1 MSGISKK
8 WMIGLGAVV
17 VIAVAGVT
25 VFLVTQPP
33 AAQQQATGAI
43 GTAERYRGE
52 QIKEGDVGVTAPG
65 TAAMAPVTDT
75 ELAEAL
81 GRASGEM
88 RAMAFVRMP
97 DADLGRVIGRTPVDL
112 QARIFDAAAAQAKAD
127 AVGRLDEATAV
138 RMLHRLDAATAER
151 YASSLGMKVADF
163 ERMGDSERFATLAKA
178 SVDARNLVLAQAL
191 DAEKAQLLG
200 RFEAGQVRSLAE
212 RMPAQVRAE
221 IVQRTD
227 SEMRA
232 AVAARLTTAERNDLA
247 ERVISARELSGRL
260 GNASGDLMLQLFDR
274 ADEATRSAIIG
285 KMDTVAMLSVLER
298 SKNPELQQK
307 FLARTTEDERAKML
321 VAAAPDLLADL
332 VGRVDWKVRVDAWGR
347 LDDKSQQRMLA
358 SAKISSDA
366 WGRMSSRERGEALA
380 RIDKAQRVELFGA
393 FSPSERS
400 LTFAAASL
408 SERLDL
414 AARSPDACARI
425 YSRVDGESRA
435 AFNALTNAAERQAA
449 INRSDIFARAELTG
463 VASRDELAGVRELE
477 GRSRQPE

>member
-1 MSGISKK
+1 
-8 WMIGLGAVV
+8 
-17 VIAVAGVT
+17 
-25 VFLVTQPP
+25 
-33 AAQQQATGAI
+33 
-43 GTAERYRGE
+43 
-52 QIKEGDVGVTAPG
+52 
-65 TAAMAPVTDT
+65 
-75 ELAEAL
+75 
-81 GRASGEM
+81 
-88 RAMAFVRMP
+88 
-97 DADLGRVIGRTPVDL
+97 
-112 QARIFDAAAAQAKAD
+112 
-127 AVGRLDEATAV
+127 
-138 RMLHRLDAATAER
+138 
-151 YASSLGMKVADF
+151 
-163 ERMGDSERFATLAKA
+163 
-178 SVDARNLVLAQAL
+178 
-191 DAEKAQLLG
+191 
-200 RFEAGQVRSLAE
+200 
-212 RMPAQVRAE
+212 
-221 IVQRTD
+221 
-227 SEMRA
+227 
-232 AVAARLTTAERNDLA
+232 
-247 ERVISARELSGRL
+247 
-260 GNASGDLMLQLFDR
+260 
-274 ADEATRSAIIG
+274 
-285 KMDTVAMLSVLER
+285 
-298 SKNPELQQK
+298 
-307 FLARTTEDERAKML
+307 ML

-463 VASRDELAGVRELE
+463 VASREELAGVRELE